1 MESITAIADTG
12 FIVALTNIKDI
23 HHQNV
28 KAVYVNQRKILLPQT
43 VLAEVA
49 YLLAREAGTSLV
61 VNFLRSLMASRFELV
76 SLIEEDITTIANIL
90 DQYQS
95 SRIDF
100 VDASVMAVAERYD
113 LTTILTIDRR
123 DFSLYRPKHCAAF
136 TILP

>member
-12 FIVALTNIKDI
+12 FIVALTNIKDT

>member
-49 YLLAREAGTSLV
+49 YLLAREAGISLV
-61 VNFLRSLMASRFELV
+61 VKFLRSLMASRFELV

>member
-1 MESITAIADTG
+1 MPYLAAKCC
-12 FIVALTNIKDI
+12 IKDI

-49 YLLAREAGTSLV
+49 YLLAREAGISLV
-61 VNFLRSLMASRFELV
+61 VKFLRSLMASRFELV